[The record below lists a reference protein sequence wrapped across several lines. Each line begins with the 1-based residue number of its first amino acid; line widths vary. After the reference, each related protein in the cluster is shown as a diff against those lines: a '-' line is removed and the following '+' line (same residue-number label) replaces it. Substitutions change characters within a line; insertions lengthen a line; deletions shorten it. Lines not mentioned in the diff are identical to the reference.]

1 MQIAQIKDGVIT
13 AVQSIQRKPIYDGG
27 RWWDLRDSAV
37 LTEWKS
43 TYGWVEV
50 VEVSRPADT
59 ATDTYNNV
67 TVELVD
73 GIPTQVWTS
82 RPWTAEGLARQAAD
96 KLTTNNETTVGN
108 KIETVDMPAMKAIL
122 DTTNAT
128 INGGPAPYIKDIARA
143 VRRLDRK
150 VQRLLE
156 ATD

>member
-1 MQIAQIKDGVIT
+1 MQIAQINDGVIK

-43 TYGWVEV
+43 TYNWVEV
-50 VEVSRPADT
+50 IEVPRPADT

-73 GIPTQVWTS
+73 GVPTQVWTS
-82 RPWTAEGLARQAAD
+82 RPWTAEELAQQAAD
-96 KLTTNNETTVGN
+96 KLTANNEATVGN
-108 KIETVDMPAMKAIL
+108 KIVTVDIPAMKAIL

-128 INGGPAPYIKDIARA
+128 INGGPAPYIKDIVRA